1 MVAAYGGDAMM
12 PTKSFSTLPPDAQL
26 VAVPSGARVKDVAD
40 ACRSA
45 ALAFA
50 WNARLWTKR
59 DLAMWLVGPYARA
72 ACPGRADAPPASRTR
87 AQAIDEATI
96 SEIVDGAHTSVLD
109 ALRRA
114 WSWRYD
120 AGFAR
125 DLVDAG
131 LVVGVVDEE
140 GSSGYA
146 PVDAPDLRLVDR
158 VRSLFFADY
167 LTRPY
172 DWTSFAVCAGCG
184 AATFDHATHER
195 ECGGARISL
204 RGRTSAPA
212 PEDDDEIDVVFADEP
227 EIEVMGEIEIEVD
240 TFGVDEEDVDAF
252 DDLRDTIIDPMELA
266 GSF

>member
-1 MVAAYGGDAMM
+1 MVAAYGGYAMM
-12 PTKSFSTLPPDAQL
+12 PTKSFSTFPQDAPL

-59 DLAMWLVGPYARA
+59 DLATWLVGPYARA
-72 ACPGRADAPPASRTR
+72 ALPARADAPPASCVRG
-87 AQAIDEATI
+87 ASPIAEATI
-96 SEIVDGAHTSVLD
+96 SGIVDGAHATVLED
-109 ALRRA
+109 LRRA

-125 DLVDAG
+125 DLVEAG
-131 LVVGVVDEE
+131 LVARIVDEE
-140 GSSGYA
+140 GASGYA
-146 PVDAPDLRLVDR
+146 PVDARELRLLDR

-172 DWTSFAVCAGCG
+172 DWASFAVCAGCG
-184 AATFDHATHER
+184 AATFEHATHER

-204 RGRTSAPA
+204 RARVTEAPA
-212 PEDDDEIDVVFADEP
+212 DDEIEVVFADEP
-227 EIEVMGEIEIEVD
+227 ELEVMGEIEIEVD

-252 DDLRDTIIDPMELA
+252 DDLRDTIVDPLELA